1 MFGGLHKLKN
11 SYIDRM
17 VATRLSSCEIDF
29 ILYIAQYQ
37 LIDGT
42 VQSVYYKDITNAID
56 ISVQKFYDILD
67 SLRKKQLIS
76 VEKINRADVVVHLLG
91 NDFSGQDFN
100 VGYLNVGAKDFS
112 NTKFRKMKAGSKL
125 LFLYFQRFTNG
136 KHMLV
141 QHFYDELSQIFHVTV
156 KSLQIYLKELKDN
169 FYLFISKK
177 RNKAY
182 HYEMMMKNSTVLDI
196 KKHLRPTERQ
206 GVYENFANLLKVNYK
221 KQLPDERIDQVI
233 DDIVGLADTQRGG
246 RGDRV
251 FLDTLRQAVE
261 ASITLQKHEGKVKSV
276 LNAALVNKCLTSLLA
291 DKIPYTIRG
300 I

>member
-1 MFGGLHKLKN
+1 MHKLKN

-17 VATRLSSCEIDF
+17 VDAQLTSCEIDF

-37 LIDGT
+37 LTDGT
-42 VQSVYYKDITNAID
+42 VQSVYYKDITHAIN
-56 ISVQKFYDILD
+56 ISIQKFYDILD
-67 SLRKKQLIS
+67 SLKEKQLIS
-76 VEKINRADVVVHLLG
+76 VEKINRADLVVHLLG
-91 NDFSGQDFN
+91 NDFSGEDFN
-100 VGYLNVGAKDFS
+100 AGYLNVVAKDFS
-112 NTKFRKMKAGSKL
+112 NEKFRNMKAGSKR

-141 QHFYDELSQIFHVTV
+141 QNFYDELSQVFHVTA

-196 KKHLRPTERQ
+196 KKHLRPTEKQ
-206 GVYENFANLLKVNYK
+206 GVYDNFANLLKANYK
-221 KQLPDERIDQVI
+221 KQLPNESMDQII

-246 RGDRV
+246 RGDQG
-251 FLDTLRQAVE
+251 FLRTLRQAVDT
-261 ASITLQKHEGKVKSV
+261 SITLQKNEGKAKPV
-276 LNAALVNKCLTSLLA
+276 LNAALVNKCLTSLLGGSKA
-291 DKIPYTIRG
+291 QLNTITFS
-300 I
+300 